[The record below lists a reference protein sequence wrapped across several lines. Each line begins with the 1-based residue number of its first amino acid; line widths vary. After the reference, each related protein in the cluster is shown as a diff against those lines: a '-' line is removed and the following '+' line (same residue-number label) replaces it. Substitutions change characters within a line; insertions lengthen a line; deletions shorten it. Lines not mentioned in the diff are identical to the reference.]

1 MWCCIRLGKAPHQE
15 EKENSLSE
23 TTRKVTGNHLAL
35 FIPRH
40 DMDCATVMKDN
51 HVNEAVSLGLVE
63 LHLAANSV
71 RLLGHHPPKSLQQEL
86 GKRTFI

>member
-1 MWCCIRLGKAPHQE
+1 VWCCIRLGKAPHQE

-35 FIPRH
+35 VIPRH
-40 DMDCATVMKDN
+40 DMDCAIVMKDN